1 MDLLARLRTLDGDL
15 TLEQCILHLATRHG
29 ASDPLALY
37 RNGEFDEWQSY
48 QRKRNFSRK
57 WVWLFCIDDFLAI
70 LRAFLRGRVPS
81 GAIFGGAA
89 PSHPRPHACSGDLP
103 RREPPHGGLSPP
115 PAPSGHSRGVL
126 IACRGKEDEAVS
138 GRGDD
143 AGLETQVRR
152 AGGAARRRPHRA
164 RRFGIGCGGRR
175 GRRHFRRRQG
185 FSGFAR
191 SRADEPERPRAGAE
205 PAAPGVGRQPPA
217 SVPGPAQPRA
227 GRRSGRHRCRERRAV
242 RARRR
247 GIDLRRGA
255 GRAPGRHAVRHWPA
269 DAGRYRVAGTAAQ
282 AVITVFDRIHGKA
295 VREAAAVFGHG
306 SRPSRRAAGRC
317 DSGGGIR
324 SGVFMQRQDLRAA
337 SRAVSVYPPVRDAQQ
352 RLRAR

>member
-1 MDLLARLRTLDGDL
+1 M
-15 TLEQCILHLATRHG
+15 
-29 ASDPLALY
+29 
-37 RNGEFDEWQSY
+37 NG
-48 QRKRNFSRK
+48 
-57 WVWLFCIDDFLAI
+57 VWLFCIDDFLAI

-164 RRFGIGCGGRR
+164 RRFGIGCG

>member
-1 MDLLARLRTLDGDL
+1 MQRRDDPVGNDA
-15 TLEQCILHLATRHG
+15 G
-29 ASDPLALY
+29 AI
-37 RNGEFDEWQSY
+37 R
-48 QRKRNFSRK
+48 
-57 WVWLFCIDDFLAI
+57 VWLFCIDDFLAI

-255 GRAPGRHAVRHWPA
+255 GRAPGRHAVRQWPA

-337 SRAVSVYPPVRDAQQ
+337 SRAVSVYPRVRDAQQ

>member
-1 MDLLARLRTLDGDL
+1 MSITSATPATLPPSSSGLWILPVLWKTRAIRSASTAAFQKGVALLHRRFSGHFAGVSPRSSPVR
-15 TLEQCILHLATRHG
+15 RHF
-29 ASDPLALY
+29 
-37 RNGEFDEWQSY
+37 R
-48 QRKRNFSRK
+48 
-57 WVWLFCIDDFLAI
+57 
-70 LRAFLRGRVPS
+70 
-81 GAIFGGAA
+81 GGAA